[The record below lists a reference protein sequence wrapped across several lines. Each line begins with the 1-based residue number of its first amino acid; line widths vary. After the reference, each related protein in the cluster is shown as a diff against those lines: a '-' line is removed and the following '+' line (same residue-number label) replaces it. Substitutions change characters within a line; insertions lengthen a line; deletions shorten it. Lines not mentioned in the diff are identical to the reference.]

1 MEAMDER
8 AKTDPNFKVQQGQKS
23 EVKGATS
30 EGFAFDELS
39 TSINQLLIMTRKA
52 ILERK

>member
-1 MEAMDER
+1 MDALNDKA
-8 AKTDPNFKVQQGQKS
+8 AKDPNFKVQEGQKTKV
-23 EVKGATS
+23 EGATS

-39 TSINQLLIMTRKA
+39 TSINQLLIMCRKA